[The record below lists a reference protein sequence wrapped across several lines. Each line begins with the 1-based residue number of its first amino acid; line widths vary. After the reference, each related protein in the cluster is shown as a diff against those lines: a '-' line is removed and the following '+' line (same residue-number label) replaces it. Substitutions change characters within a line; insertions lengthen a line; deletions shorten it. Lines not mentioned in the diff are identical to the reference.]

1 MSAPRGTLRR
11 MRRSRTALGLALLL
25 ALAAPACSRGP
36 CHETC
41 RRLAECKRQKSMGDR
56 IPGDSVPP
64 PDPTCMS
71 RCEAATPEFAACE
84 GKKRECDAVLACI
97 PYR

>member
-1 MSAPRGTLRR
+1 MTR
-11 MRRSRTALGLALLL
+11 MKRSSLVAVLALLL
-25 ALAAPACSRGP
+25 GISSLGCSRGP

-64 PDPTCMS
+64 PDPTCME
-71 RCEAATPEFAACE
+71 RCEAASPEFTACE
-84 GKKRECDAVLACI
+84 GKKRECDALLQCI